1 MLIVTALIRAA
12 PLRAMPRTVLL
23 VLAASAAAC
32 DRNAE
37 ATPPDVTFTAETP
50 REVILDHFPEILNWS
65 PVRVDREMVLGQ
77 SRCVLT
83 VAASDSSNAAAIRQA
98 FLPVARESET
108 VTCPAVVA
116 VRLMPFTRATIAL
129 ARARIDSLLAP
140 HNVGA
145 RTRLTDLGTIV
156 VEVKNFSA
164 VARAEAALAP
174 DAGIPAALVEAVRP
188 RVWMREADHPQ
199 PPPLAAY
206 TAILASQYWHAASS
220 GTRVRVLRSTLPRS
234 FTSRQL
240 AGMPIEIVEEA
251 SAADYVIRFGRTGQL
266 EDGVFTIGVAAGRG
280 GAAPERPVGVDCIGN
295 ECFLVDVAPPG
306 G

>member
-1 MLIVTALIRAA
+1 
-12 PLRAMPRTVLL
+12 
-23 VLAASAAAC
+23 
-32 DRNAE
+32 
-37 ATPPDVTFTAETP
+37 
-50 REVILDHFPEILNWS
+50 
-65 PVRVDREMVLGQ
+65 MVLGQ

-83 VAASDSSNAAAIRQA
+83 VAANDSSNAAAIRQA
-98 FLPVARESET
+98 FLPVARESEI

-129 ARARIDSLLAP
+129 ACARRRDPCSVGRGRPAP
-140 HNVGA
+140 
-145 RTRLTDLGTIV
+145 RLDEG
-156 VEVKNFSA
+156 S
-164 VARAEAALAP
+164 
-174 DAGIPAALVEAVRP
+174 GSSPAA
-188 RVWMREADHPQ
+188 
-199 PPPLAAY
+199 PPLAAY

-251 SAADYVIRFGRTGQL
+251 NAADYVIRFGRTGQL